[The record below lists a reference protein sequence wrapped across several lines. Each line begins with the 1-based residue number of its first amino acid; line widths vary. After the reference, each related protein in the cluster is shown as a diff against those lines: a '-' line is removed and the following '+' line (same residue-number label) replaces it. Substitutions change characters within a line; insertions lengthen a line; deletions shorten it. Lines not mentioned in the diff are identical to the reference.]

1 MDWLANAKL
10 FLVPGI
16 YVHIPFCARRCP
28 YCDFAVTVN
37 ARADF
42 RAAYLA
48 ALATE
53 LQAELDAR
61 DAKFDTVFFGG
72 GTPTELP
79 AATLNG
85 LLQTIRESGKLSDDA
100 EVALEAN
107 PENLDLAYLSKLKSG
122 GWNRL
127 SLGAQSF
134 SQSALERFGR
144 AHGPERVDEVVGA
157 ARAAGF
163 ANVSLDLI
171 YGEGFTSLPAW
182 RETLRRAL
190 ALRVEHLSCYSL
202 TIEPGTH
209 FGLLAQRGQLREPSD
224 DGQADLMEMAQQ
236 ILGVAGLER
245 YEVSNW
251 AKAGFE
257 CRHNLNY
264 WRGGDY
270 IAAGCGAHGHWGGR
284 RWWNERDAKV
294 YIARMQT
301 RGHARAGEEQLEPRE
316 RLSEQ
321 VALGVRLRE
330 GFDLDELANR
340 LDLDA
345 RALLGPGLEFL
356 TDAGALKQD
365 GARVRPSP
373 DSLAIADGMALRL
386 LREV

>member
-1 MDWLANAKL
+1 M
-10 FLVPGI
+10 PGI

-42 RAAYLA
+42 RAAYVA
-48 ALATE
+48 ALARE
-53 LQAELDAR
+53 LQSELNQCA
-61 DAKFDTVFFGG
+61 AQFDTVFFGG
-72 GTPTELP
+72 GTPTELS

-85 LLQTIRESGKLSDDA
+85 LLEIIQQSGKLAADA
-100 EVALEAN
+100 EIALEAN
-107 PENLDLAYLSKLKSG
+107 PENLDEAYLSELRAG

-134 SQSALERFGR
+134 SADALQKFGR
-144 AHGPERVDEVVGA
+144 AHRPERIDEVVTA

-182 RETLRRAL
+182 HATLERAL
-190 ALRVEHLSCYSL
+190 ALNVEHLSCYSL

-209 FGLLAQRGQLREPSD
+209 FGTLAARGQLQVPTD
-224 DGQADLMEMAQQ
+224 DAQADLMEAAAHV
-236 ILGVAGLER
+236 LGAAGLER

-270 IAAGCGAHGHWGGR
+270 LAAGCGAHGHWNGR
-284 RWWNERDAKV
+284 RWWNVRDAKT
-294 YIARMQT
+294 YIARMESLG
-301 RGHARAGEEQLEPRE
+301 RAREGEEQLDARE
-316 RLSEQ
+316 RLSER
-321 VALGVRLRE
+321 VALGVRCRE
-330 GFDLDELANR
+330 GFDLDELGSC

-345 RALLGPGLEFL
+345 RALLGEGLEFL
-356 TDAGALKQD
+356 TQAGALERD
-365 GARVRPSP
+365 GARVRATPASF
-373 DSLAIADGMALRL
+373 AIADGMALRL